1 MYFLVCFLVLA
12 SFESIILKFSS
23 NMIGQTCYSPKHF
36 YELWQLYYHQSGRF
50 VYFVFALTTLIMND
64 FYFVRSGLII
74 AVENENI
81 NLMEMLLE
89 EGIMEKDAL
98 LVSIRLSKIY
108 VAVPPLYRIL
118 EFMDFIII

>member
-1 MYFLVCFLVLA
+1 
-12 SFESIILKFSS
+12 
-23 NMIGQTCYSPKHF
+23 
-36 YELWQLYYHQSGRF
+36 
-50 VYFVFALTTLIMND
+50 MND

-98 LVSIRLSKIY
+98 LVSIRLSIH
-108 VAVPPLYRIL
+108 LYLPYQHRDL
-118 EFMDFIII
+118 NGPKKY